1 MIIMNKIGSLCVIT
15 TDYPSEGR
23 PVYIFVEQLVNALVD
38 RGVKVNV
45 VAPQSITRSLFRH
58 EALLPKEMEHKTISG
73 NTYTVYRPH
82 IFTFGDGHKILYKI
96 ADFYNQKSINR
107 YIGKID
113 PSILYAHFWN
123 NALLGLDYAK
133 KWGIPLFVACGEGD
147 DAIEIMMGA
156 LSPKKLKNLTETVT
170 GVISVSSEN
179 KRKCLDYHLSNSTNT
194 IVLPNAVD
202 MTLFYPR
209 KKNEKLREVLKVE
222 PDDFLILFVG
232 GFIKRKGCK
241 VLAEAI
247 SSLNDSSIK
256 VIFAGGSWKG
266 EDEDPVC
273 EGIVYK
279 GRIEHKDLP
288 DYYAAAD
295 LFVLPTL
302 KEGCSNAIIESLAM
316 GVPVVS
322 SVGAF
327 NDDILDES
335 NSIRVN
341 PQDVEEISFAI
352 KKMKEDKLF
361 YDTMKETLIN
371 RADNYSIQSR
381 ASKIISF
388 IESNISK

>member
-1 MIIMNKIGSLCVIT
+1 MNKIGSLCVIT

-38 RGVKVNV
+38 KGVKVAV
-45 VAPQSITRSLFRH
+45 VAPQSITRAVIRH
-58 EALLPKEMEHKTISG
+58 EALLPKEAEHKTLSG
-73 NTYTVYRPH
+73 NKYFVYRPYV
-82 IFTFGDGHKILYKI
+82 FTFGDGHEILYKL
-96 ADFYNQKSINR
+96 ANYYNQNNIKR
-107 YIGKID
+107 YISKTK

-123 NALLGLDYAK
+123 NALLGLGYAMK
-133 KWGIPLFVACGEGD
+133 RNIPLFVACGEGD
-147 DAIEIMMGA
+147 DAIEVMMA
-156 LSPKKLKNLTETVT
+156 SLSAQKLKNLTEVVT

-179 KRKCLDYHLSNSTNT
+179 KRKCIDYHLSNNNNT
-194 IVLPNAVD
+194 VVLPNAAD
-202 MTLFYPR
+202 MNLFYPR
-209 KKNEKLREVLKVE
+209 KRNEKLRNLLKVK
-222 PDDFLILFVG
+222 PNDFLILFVG
-232 GFIKRKGCK
+232 GFIKRKGCR

-247 SSLNDSSIK
+247 SRINDSSIK

-266 EDEDPVC
+266 ENEDPVC

-288 DYYAAAD
+288 DYYAASD

-322 SVGAF
+322 SIGAF

-341 PQDVEEISFAI
+341 PLDVEEISSAI
-352 KKMKEDKLF
+352 KKMKEEKLF
-361 YDTMKETLIN
+361 YDKIKETLVQ
-371 RADNYSIQSR
+371 RAANYSIQSR

-388 IESNISK
+388 IESQISK

>member
-1 MIIMNKIGSLCVIT
+1 MDNQSLCIIS
-15 TDYPSEGR
+15 TDYPSHGR

-38 RGVKVNV
+38 KGVKVDV
-45 VAPQSITRSLFRH
+45 VAPQSITRSVIRH
-58 EALLPKEMEHKTISG
+58 EALLPEEAEHKTLLG
-73 NTYTVYRPH
+73 NIYTVYRPH
-82 IFTFGDGHKILYKI
+82 IFTFGDGHEVLYKI
-96 ADFYNQKSINR
+96 ANFYNRKSINKS
-107 YIGKID
+107 IGKTK

-123 NALLGLDYAK
+123 NALLGLDYAVK
-133 KWGIPLFVACGEGD
+133 RNKPLFVACGEGD
-147 DAIEIMMGA
+147 DAIEVMVDT
-156 LSPKKLKNLTETVT
+156 LSPRKLKKLTDAVT

-179 KRKCLDYHLSNSTNT
+179 KRKCLEYHLSYNENT

-202 MTLFYPR
+202 MNLFYPR
-209 KKNEKLREVLKVE
+209 KRNDKLRELLRVK

-241 VLAEAI
+241 VLAESI
-247 SSLNDSSIK
+247 SRLNDPSIK

-273 EGIVYK
+273 DGIVYK

-288 DYYAAAD
+288 EYYAASD

-322 SVGAF
+322 SIGAF

-341 PQDVEEISFAI
+341 PLSVDELGSAI
-352 KKMKEDKLF
+352 RKMKDEKLF
-361 YDTMKETLIN
+361 YDKIKETLLQ

-381 ASKIISF
+381 ALKIISF
-388 IESNISK
+388 IESHISK

>member
-1 MIIMNKIGSLCVIT
+1 MNSINSLCVIT
-15 TDYPSEGR
+15 TDYPSKGR

-38 RGVKVNV
+38 KGISISV
-45 VAPQSITRSLFRH
+45 VAPQSITRSIIRH
-58 EALLPKEMEHKTISG
+58 EEFLPVEAIYKTPSDNKYI
-73 NTYTVYRPH
+73 VYRPH
-82 IFTFGDGHKILYKI
+82 IFTFGDGHEYLYKL
-96 ADFYNQKSINR
+96 ANCYNRMSINK
-107 YIGKID
+107 YIGKSN

-123 NALLGLDYAK
+123 NALLGLDFAISK
-133 KWGIPLFVACGEGD
+133 EVPLFVACGEGD
-147 DAIEIMMGA
+147 DAIEDMMA
-156 LSPKKLKNLTETVT
+156 SLSSKKLFSLKETVT

-179 KRKCLDYHLSNSTNT
+179 KRKCLGYHLSNSTNT
-194 IVLPNAVD
+194 IVLPNAAD
-202 MTLFYPR
+202 MNLFYPR
-209 KKNEKLREVLKVE
+209 ERNEKLRSILGVN

-232 GFIKRKGCK
+232 GFIKRKGCSI
-241 VLAEAI
+241 LADAI
-247 SSLNDSSIK
+247 TKLNDHNIK
-256 VIFAGGSWKG
+256 VIFAGGAWKG
-266 EDEDPVC
+266 EDEDPNC

-335 NSIRVN
+335 NSIRIN
-341 PQDVEEISFAI
+341 PQNVEEICSAI
-352 KKMKEDKLF
+352 KKMKEDKSF
-361 YDTMKETLIN
+361 YN
-371 RADNYSIQSR
+371 RIKDVLVQRAANYSIQSR

-388 IESNISK
+388 IESQISK

>member
-1 MIIMNKIGSLCVIT
+1 M
-15 TDYPSEGR
+15 
-23 PVYIFVEQLVNALVD
+23 
-38 RGVKVNV
+38 
-45 VAPQSITRSLFRH
+45 
-58 EALLPKEMEHKTISG
+58 
-73 NTYTVYRPH
+73 
-82 IFTFGDGHKILYKI
+82 
-96 ADFYNQKSINR
+96 
-107 YIGKID
+107 
-113 PSILYAHFWN
+113 YAHFWN
-123 NALLGLDYAK
+123 NALLGLDYAVK
-133 KWGIPLFVACGEGD
+133 RNKPLFVACGEGD
-147 DAIEIMMGA
+147 DAIEVMVDT
-156 LSPKKLKNLTETVT
+156 LSPRKLKKLTDAVT

-179 KRKCLDYHLSNSTNT
+179 KRKCLEYHLSYNENT

-202 MTLFYPR
+202 MNLFYPR
-209 KKNEKLREVLKVE
+209 KRNDKLREVLKVKS
-222 PDDFLILFVG
+222 DDFLILCVG

-247 SSLNDSSIK
+247 SYLNDSSIK
-256 VIFAGGSWKG
+256 VIFAGGAWKG
-266 EDEDPVC
+266 EDENPVC

-341 PQDVEEISFAI
+341 PQNVEEICSAI
-352 KKMKEDKLF
+352 KKMKENKSFYNKL
-361 YDTMKETLIN
+361 KESLSQ
-371 RADNYSIQSR
+371 RAANYSIQSR

-388 IESNISK
+388 IELHIS